1 MIVITAP
8 TSGIGRQV
16 VQNLL
21 AGGAGGADG
30 ADGAVRVV
38 ARDPARLAPGVA
50 ERVEIVRGSHRDPAV
65 VATAF
70 AGADA
75 VFWLVPADP
84 KAASVEAA
92 YAGFSQPA
100 AEAFKRQDVGRV
112 VGISALGRGTS
123 VAGQAGLVT
132 GSLAM
137 DDLIAATGVP
147 YRALCMPSFMDNLLR
162 QAGPIRD
169 QGVFY
174 GPGRP
179 DLKAPTVATRDIA
192 TVAARLLLDRSWT
205 GAEEV
210 PVLGPEDLSQQ
221 DMAAIMSEVLGKPV
235 RYQRTPAETYKNNF
249 LGFGYSEPMAQG
261 MLDMALAKDQ
271 GLDNGVTRTPE
282 LTTPTTF
289 RQWCIDVLSRQ

>member
-1 MIVITAP
+1 MIVVTAP

-21 AGGAGGADG
+21 AGGA
-30 ADGAVRVV
+30 AVRVV

-50 ERVEIVRGSHRDPAV
+50 ERVEIVRGSHSDPSV
-65 VATAF
+65 VAEAF

-84 KAASVEAA
+84 KAGSVFEA
-92 YAGFSQPA
+92 YVDFSRPA
-100 AEAFKRQDVGRV
+100 ADAFKPQGVGRV
-112 VGISALGRGTS
+112 VGISALGRGTP
-123 VAGQAGLVT
+123 VASRAGLVT

-137 DDLIAATGVP
+137 DDLIAGAGVP
-147 YRALCMPSFMDNLLR
+147 FRALCMPSFMDNLLR
-162 QAGPIRD
+162 QAGPIKD
-169 QGVFY
+169 QGVYY
-174 GPGRP
+174 GPTRP

-192 TVAARLLLDRSWT
+192 AVAARLLQDRSWT
-205 GAEEV
+205 GAAEV

-235 RYQRTPAETYKNNF
+235 RYAQTPPQAYKDNF
-249 LGFGYSEPMAQG
+249 LGFGFSEPMAQG
-261 MLDMALAKDQ
+261 MLDMALAKDD

-282 LTTPTTF
+282 SSTPTTF
-289 RQWCIDVLSRQ
+289 RQWCAEVLLPRLQ

>member
-21 AGGAGGADG
+21 AGGAT
-30 ADGAVRVV
+30 VRVV

-50 ERVEIVRGSHRDPAV
+50 EQVEIVRGSHSDPAV
-65 VATAF
+65 VAAAF

-84 KAASVEAA
+84 KAASVFEA
-92 YAGFSQPA
+92 YAGFSKPA
-100 AEAFKRQDVGRV
+100 AAAFKPQGVGRV
-112 VGISALGRGTS
+112 VGISALGRGTP

-137 DDLIAATGVP
+137 DDLIAAAGVRF
-147 YRALCMPSFMDNLLR
+147 RALCMPSFMDNLLR
-162 QAGPIRD
+162 QAGPIKD

-174 GPGRP
+174 GPVRP
-179 DLKAPTVATRDIA
+179 DLKAPAVATRDIA
-192 TVAARLLLDRSWT
+192 AVAARLLLDGSWT
-205 GAEEV
+205 GTAEV

-221 DMAAIMSEVLGKPV
+221 DMAAIMSDVLGKPV
-235 RYQRTPAETYKNNF
+235 RYQHTPAEAYKNNF
-249 LGFGYSEPMAQG
+249 LGYGYSEPMAQG
-261 MLDMALAKDQ
+261 MLDMALAKDR

-282 LTTPTTF
+282 FSTPTTF
-289 RQWCIDVLSRQ
+289 RQWFTDAFGACRG